1 VHVTTG
7 PGRILLAV
15 AFTLGAPIALL
26 GWLWLVERAT
36 GLLPRRAAAWLRP
49 VLWLAPALVMVGVFL
64 LWPLLYTGI
73 LSFRNAAGRGWRGLD
88 NYGYLATDSG
98 VHSALKNNVLW
109 LVLLVAGCTLIGL
122 LVATLSDAVRYES
135 VAKAIIVAPIAISF
149 VCGAVIWR
157 FMFDYQPPGVPQTGT
172 LNAVYTGLT
181 GKQPVAWLVNQ
192 STNNVALIVVGI
204 WMTTGFATVI
214 LSAAIKSMP
223 VELLEAA
230 RVDGA
235 TGWQA
240 FRNITIPH
248 IRPTITVVATLL
260 AVMALKAFDIVYVM
274 TNGNYNTDVIAN
286 VMYRELF
293 IAQDYG
299 KASAV
304 AVLLTVLALPIVI
317 INAHSS
323 RRQEATQ

>member
-1 VHVTTG
+1 MNTTTG
-7 PGRILLAV
+7 SGRILLA
-15 AFTLGAPIALL
+15 ALFTLGAPLALL
-26 GWLWLVERAT
+26 VWLWLSERLV
-36 GLLPRRAAAWLRP
+36 GLLGRRYAARLRP
-49 VLWLAPALVMVGVFL
+49 VLWLLPALALVGVFL
-64 LWPLLYTGI
+64 VWPLIYTGI
-73 LSFRNAAGRGWRGLD
+73 LSFRNAAGQGWRGLD
-88 NYGYLATDSG
+88 NYRYLATDHD
-98 VHSALKNNVLW
+98 VHAALKNNVLW

-157 FMFDYQPPGVPQTGT
+157 FMFDYQPPGLPQTGT
-172 LNAVYTGLT
+172 LNAAYTGVT
-181 GKQPVAWLVNQ
+181 GNQPVAWLVNPT
-192 STNNVALIVVGI
+192 TNNSALILVGI

-214 LSAAIKSMP
+214 LSAAIKGVP
-223 VELLEAA
+223 TELLEAA

-235 TGWQA
+235 TTWQA
-240 FRNITIPH
+240 FRNITLPH

-274 TNGNYNTDVIAN
+274 TNGNYGTDVIAN
-286 VMYRELF
+286 VMYRQLF

-304 AVLLTVLALPIVI
+304 ALLLTALAIPIVI
-317 INAHSS
+317 SNARSGRRLEAS
-323 RRQEATQ
+323 R